1 METVALAGDDF
12 GSHVVGR
19 PYDGIGSEPSF
30 HLQFLGRAHIDQSEK
45 PISIHH
51 QILRLEVSVYD
62 AAGVQM
68 LHHEQHLRH
77 QLPSVL
83 NSKGSHLADDVEEVL
98 ALDELHDE
106 IDEIAVLYQFVEGD
120 HEGEA
125 RDGSEDLLLV
135 HDVLDYLRFLDVGT
149 IQDLYRVHT
158 LGLHVPTGI
167 HLAEVPLTQLTH
179 HVEVRDMHLFLK
191 GCTVLIITL
200 LCLHADGHRR
210 WRHLQLIQ

>member
-1 METVALAGDDF
+1 METVALAGDDLR
-12 GSHVVGR
+12 SHVVGR

-51 QILRLEVSVYD
+51 QILRLEVTVYD
-62 AAGVQM
+62 PISMQM
-68 LHHEQHLRH
+68 LHHQQHLRH
-77 QLPSVL
+77 QLTGVL
-83 NSKGSHLADDVEEVL
+83 SSKGYHLGDDVEQIL
-98 ALDELHDE
+98 SLDELHDE

-158 LGLHVPTGI
+158 LSLDVPTGI

-179 HVEVRDMHLFLK
+179 HVEVRDLHLFLK
-191 GCTVLIITL
+191 SCTVLLTPL
-200 LCLHADGHRR
+200 LCLHTDGHRR
-210 WRHLQLIQ
+210 WRHLNLIQ